1 MMFYTFQFC
10 TLILFIIW
18 KEHLPFINIDDNVSF
33 SFGKTE
39 KKLIG
44 GTSQKSRT
52 RVEEFKLI

>member
-39 KKLIG
+39 KKLIS